1 MGASGNPAKRAAAK
15 KKALV
20 ITPESE
26 WLEEAEGTLTELPSG
41 RVVRIIMPGMQ
52 EFISAGLIPN
62 TLLPV
67 VMGAIESTKPM
78 TPSEAAALKNDPQIL
93 IEMAETMD
101 RIFVHCVTEPVFHL
115 APENGGE
122 RVKGV
127 LYADRVRMD
136 DKQFVFQ
143 AAVGGTRDLE
153 DFRSRS
159 QQVMADIQSVD
170 ETQSSTE

>member
-1 MGASGNPAKRAAAK
+1 MGTSGNPAKRAVAK
-15 KKALV
+15 KKLV
-20 ITPESE
+20 ITPADE

-41 RVVRIIMPGMQ
+41 RVVRLIMPGMQ

-62 TLLPV
+62 TLLPI

-78 TPSEAAALKNDPQIL
+78 SPAEAVALKNDPQML
-93 IEMAETMD
+93 IEMASTMD
-101 RIFVHCVTEPVFHL
+101 RIFVHCVTEPVFQL
-115 APENGGE
+115 APESGGE

-153 DFRSRS
+153 DFRKRS
-159 QQVMADIQSVD
+159 QQVVADL
-170 ETQSSTE
+170 QSSEESAS